1 MVCYLY
7 PVMWITNRRFFSIV
21 LNMLTEQQQD
31 GHLMFYPAALPAGRP
46 KLLLHINGV
55 TSPSANQQ
63 RDLEALVWLTLE
75 QPFDLIG
82 IHNSTNGFQPDLLES
97 LMGKAELFR
106 FWPEHQTAESQAR
119 LQNYADL
126 LTRLCQLDLAPEA
139 DVLTA
144 VADLAQPNLPVDPEL
159 IRRLP
164 FIQKMG
170 WSEFEAYF
178 YGSYPAGAPR
188 PTLRLAYEMIKGI
201 RAGAEIF
208 VVAHSQG
215 TIIAAI
221 ALHILQQFF
230 GDYDHWS
237 QQIRLIGYGPVIL
250 FADLP
255 VVMRSQTVLIQH
267 RQDVVAESL
276 SNLRNVGLWNNLQA
290 QLKNLLDN
298 SSQLL
303 GSINNDSYH
312 SASLY
317 LGLLTTP
324 ASDRSAKLISL
335 LLTQNWQTSPL
346 IQALPPSRII
356 LEETA
361 ADLDSP
367 V

>member
-1 MVCYLY
+1 MA
-7 PVMWITNRRFFSIV
+7 
-21 LNMLTEQQQD
+21 TEQQQD
-31 GHLMFYPAALPAGRP
+31 GHLIYYPAAQPAGRP

-55 TSPSANQQ
+55 TSPIENQQ
-63 RDLEALVWLTLE
+63 RDLESLVWLTLE
-75 QPFDLIG
+75 QPFDVIG
-82 IHNSTNGFQPDLLES
+82 IHNSTNGFQSDLLES
-97 LMGKAELFR
+97 LIGKAELFR
-106 FWPEHQTAESQAR
+106 FWPEHQTPESQAR
-119 LQNYADL
+119 LQSYADL
-126 LTRLCQLDLAPEA
+126 LKQLCQLDLNPAI

-144 VADLAQPNLPVDPEL
+144 VTDLAPPMSLDPEL

-170 WSEFEAYF
+170 WAEFETYF
-178 YGSYPAGAPR
+178 YGSYPASAPR

-221 ALHILQQFF
+221 ALHILQRFF
-230 GDYDHWS
+230 GDYDHWVN
-237 QQIRLIGYGPVIL
+237 QIRLIGYGPVIL

-255 VVMRSQTVLIQH
+255 VAMRSQTVLIQH

-276 SNLRNVGLWNNLQA
+276 SNLRNVGLWNNLQS

-303 GSINNDSYH
+303 GSINNNSYH

-317 LGLLTTP
+317 LGLLDTP

-346 IQALPPSRII
+346 VQALCPSRII

-361 ADLDSP
+361 ADLDHP